1 MWVWTW
7 AAAALLW
14 LQTAGV
20 RARQESKKPRQL
32 AVRVDSPNI
41 TTSSNEGLPGSFK
54 VDTGWEACG
63 CVCGCAALLGQLF
76 SPISRLHCLRP

>member
-1 MWVWTW
+1 MWVWAW

-20 RARQESKKPRQL
+20 WARQESKKPRQL

-41 TTSSNEGLPGSFK
+41 TTFSKEGLPGSFK
-54 VDTGWEACG
+54 VGTGWEA
-63 CVCGCAALLGQLF
+63 CGCAALLGQLF
-76 SPISRLHCLRP
+76 SPIFRLHCLRP